1 MGRRDDIKGITG
13 GKGNMIGSGVWPVQ
27 TSPFHLSWGFLFT
40 CKGMKIWTKLRG
52 NILRNRKL
60 PGSKHGTQNKK
71 DTERYPR
78 CARWSNGWPHWR
90 TMSHTWEGATS
101 WRSTIWGLSGVQRSV
116 SPGASVCLVFV
127 CLLLPFWSFPGLFA
141 YFHAG
146 KVFDRLRV
154 AMTDNAQSL
163 IGTGV
168 K

>member
-1 MGRRDDIKGITG
+1 
-13 GKGNMIGSGVWPVQ
+13 MIGSGVWPVQ

-71 DTERYPR
+71 DTERYPIDVR
-78 CARWSNGWPHWR
+78 DDPMGDPIGELWVIHGKELHR
-90 TMSHTWEGATS
+90 
-101 WRSTIWGLSGVQRSV
+101 RSTIWGLSGVQRSV